1 MGLHVLH
8 PPYPE
13 GTPRTERAAPSA
25 RPCLCPGPC
34 CTCKRNKRRIT
45 EKDPKAGESNS
56 MEPEK
61 MRRCTGSVEDHG
73 NGTGIEVL
81 CYSPKQ
87 DLQTLHGMWHSPE
100 AQLWVGW
107 WHGSLQSPGPAG
119 RGRHTAGASRLP
131 ALRTPA
137 GSRRAAA
144 LLGYLHLRQQQS
156 CAVAARFTFYP
167 LIKESAFVGYTII
180 CGP

>member
-1 MGLHVLH
+1 MWKIMVMVQGLKSCAIAPNKTFRPSMGCGTHLK
-8 PPYPE
+8 PSFGWDE
-13 GTPRTERAAPSA
+13 GT
-25 RPCLCPGPC
+25 G
-34 CTCKRNKRRIT
+34 
-45 EKDPKAGESNS
+45 
-56 MEPEK
+56 
-61 MRRCTGSVEDHG
+61 
-73 NGTGIEVL
+73 
-81 CYSPKQ
+81 
-87 DLQTLHGMWHSPE
+87 
-100 AQLWVGW
+100 
-107 WHGSLQSPGPAG
+107 GPAG